1 MDPPAVAENH
11 SVLVDV
17 APKERW
23 IEKDVLD
30 LIGKAQID
38 NLFDAIKLQ
47 CHALH

>member
-1 MDPPAVAENH
+1 MDPPTVAENH

-23 IEKDVLD
+23 IENDILD
-30 LIGKAQID
+30 PIGAVQID

-47 CHALH
+47 CRALH